1 MERNFLYCFLVLP
14 NSVLSAYFTRDI
26 KANYEFL
33 EDTDDISSL
42 VRSIA
47 VIGRVQVQQVQV
59 KYWIIKKCTL
69 YFT

>member
-1 MERNFLYCFLVLP
+1 MLLQSSSDPMDVFH
-14 NSVLSAYFTRDI
+14 RDKI
-26 KANYEFL
+26 HQ
-33 EDTDDISSL
+33 TDDL
-42 VRSIA
+42 VIPVRFLP